1 MLPSMGS
8 QTVGHDLVIKQQQHH
23 QQKSSV
29 NTRAHKHTHTRTRT
43 RTHART
49 HTHAHAHT
57 HTRTHTHVHAH
68 AHAHAH
74 THTQMHTHTY
84 THLCQRDSQ
93 VQREIKCNRGH
104 IKLYLD
110 PLKNFQSVLW
120 GQFHWLF
127 HESCLGAG
135 PAEWLLL

>member
-29 NTRAHKHTHTRTRT
+29 NTRAH
-43 RTHART
+43 T
-49 HTHAHAHT
+49 HTHAHAHAHT
-57 HTRTHTHVHAH
+57 HARTRTHAHTHTHVHAH

-74 THTQMHTHTY
+74 THTHAHAHTHTH